1 MTANLILIALTAF
14 LGLLGMG
21 LMKFGS
27 WQDRKVGASLEAGKV
42 DAVTV
47 KVEAAVA
54 QAVVEAPHDQASV
67 VAVLEAG
74 RF

>member
-1 MTANLILIALTAF
+1 MTGTLWAVVGGLFLAALQLFT
-14 LGLLGMG
+14 GW
-21 LMKFGS
+21 MK
-27 WQDRKVGASLEAGKV
+27 QQADQRTGASLEAGKV